1 MGITLRDLAGRS
13 GLTPGFISLVE
24 RDQAEPSITSMRKIA
39 QALNVPLFHLFAED
53 GMDSP
58 VVHPNQRRQIRL
70 PGGHIAYQVLSPS
83 SARQLLFYTAV
94 IEPNTSSSDRLATH
108 AMEECTL
115 VLRGRLRLEVGSESY
130 VLEAGDSVG
139 WDGNLPHRLTSIGDE
154 PLEVI
159 SSRDASRVLMQHEAG
174 WHLRCCLVE

>member
-39 QALNVPLFHLFAED
+39 LALHVPLFHLFAED

-58 VVHPNQRRQIRL
+58 VVHPNQRRRLRL
-70 PGGHIAYQVLSPS
+70 PGARIEYEVLSPS
-83 SARQLLFYTAV
+83 SARQLLFYTATL
-94 IEPNTSSSDRLATH
+94 EPNTSSSDELATH
-108 AMEECTL
+108 PMEECTL
-115 VLRGRLRLEVGSESY
+115 VLRGKLRLEVGPDTY
-130 VLEAGDSVG
+130 FLEAGDSIC
-139 WDGNLPHRLTSIGDE
+139 WDGNLPHRLSAVGDV

-159 SSRDASRVLMQHEAG
+159 SCATPPVF
-174 WHLRCCLVE
+174 